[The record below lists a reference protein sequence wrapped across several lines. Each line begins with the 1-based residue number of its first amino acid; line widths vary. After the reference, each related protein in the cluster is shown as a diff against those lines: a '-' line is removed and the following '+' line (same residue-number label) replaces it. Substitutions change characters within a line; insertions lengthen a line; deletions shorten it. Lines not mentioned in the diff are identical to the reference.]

1 VILSTEAAATV
12 KLAATAA
19 LAGETATATATPP
32 RKKTKAISEPQRCSS
47 RNAVIGKRKAVASP
61 ETQRAALDSNHDL
74 DLALD
79 LDLDLDREL
88 DSPTATAA
96 PATALGMVVPGTAVT
111 APAST
116 TPSPPE
122 APDLKKYPM
131 SYLPAHPDWFLCLTC
146 KGGRHRIQELQCM
159 KCDEKHGKLE
169 KRPAEHT
176 ALHFVCL

>member
-1 VILSTEAAATV
+1 VDFLVTCS
-12 KLAATAA
+12 
-19 LAGETATATATPP
+19 
-32 RKKTKAISEPQRCSS
+32 KTTGYCWCTDFVVCCP
-47 RNAVIGKRKAVASP
+47 RKAVASP

-79 LDLDLDREL
+79 LDLDVDREL

-122 APDLKKYPM
+122 APNLKK
-131 SYLPAHPDWFLCLTC
+131 
-146 KGGRHRIQELQCM
+146 
-159 KCDEKHGKLE
+159 
-169 KRPAEHT
+169 
-176 ALHFVCL
+176 

>member
-1 VILSTEAAATV
+1 M
-12 KLAATAA
+12 
-19 LAGETATATATPP
+19 
-32 RKKTKAISEPQRCSS
+32 
-47 RNAVIGKRKAVASP
+47 ASP

-79 LDLDLDREL
+79 LDLDLDRDLDLDLDHEL

-96 PATALGMVVPGTAVT
+96 PATALGMVVPGKAVT

-131 SYLPAHPDWFLCLTC
+131 SYLPAHPDWFLCLT
-146 KGGRHRIQELQCM
+146 
-159 KCDEKHGKLE
+159 
-169 KRPAEHT
+169 
-176 ALHFVCL
+176 

>member
-1 VILSTEAAATV
+1 VILSTEAATT
-12 KLAATAA
+12 ATAT
-19 LAGETATATATPP
+19 GESATATPP

-79 LDLDLDREL
+79 LDLDFDREL

-96 PATALGMVVPGTAVT
+96 PATALGMAVPGTAVT
-111 APAST
+111 AAASST

-122 APDLKKYPM
+122 APNLKKYPM